1 MVKHIVMLQLT
12 QTVKQLGRDIIVSR
26 LRESIENMNDKIPGL
41 LLAKLYDNNLG
52 GTHDIALY
60 CEFENPSDLTIFLDH
75 PLHLA
80 HKEMAKDFVMNKVNL
95 DFME

>member
-26 LRESIENMNDKIPGL
+26 LRESIDNMNDKIPGL

-60 CEFENPSDLTIFLDH
+60 SEFGNPSDLTIFLAH

-80 HKEMAKDFVMNKVNL
+80 HKEMAKDFVTNKVSL